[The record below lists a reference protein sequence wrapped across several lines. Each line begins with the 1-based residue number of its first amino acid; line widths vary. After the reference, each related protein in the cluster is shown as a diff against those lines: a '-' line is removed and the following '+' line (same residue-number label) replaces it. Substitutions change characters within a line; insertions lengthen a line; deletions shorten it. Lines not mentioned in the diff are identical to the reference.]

1 MHHVKWMTIMYYCII
16 LFLIYNE
23 FYICEDMMIFIFTL
37 KKKKKESVLYK
48 NDSINRKYNYFRN
61 ILNKSEFIPQNKK
74 LRITNPAYRI
84 SITYCISNLLSNA
97 LIFIYAISCNKK
109 QQFYIITLERRKITI
124 VSMNFFRQEKENS
137 INPSINIYFNH
148 NIISPYIKN
157 IFVLL

>member
-1 MHHVKWMTIMYYCII
+1 MYYCII

-124 VSMNFFRQEKENS
+124 VSMNFFTKRKKVASIRQL
-137 INPSINIYFNH
+137 IYIST
-148 NIISPYIKN
+148 IILFHLILKIFLYSYKN
-157 IFVLL
+157 CSMH